1 MILGDVSAGPEA
13 LEPSPIGDIDTAAG
27 TKESEWTTR
36 HLWILEANIDDMT
49 GEVAGYLTEK
59 LRDEGCLDAWVTPI
73 FMKKNR
79 PAFMVHV
86 LCKPQDQDRF
96 MRLLFVE
103 STTLGVRRRSVERCA
118 LHRQTVTASTAVGDV
133 MVKVSHAPHTRINCD
148 LNCRVRSPVVPLKY
162 GFSQCVLCASPSR
175 FVSRVLGLRAAT
187 EVFAIILRI
196 SIERIPG
203 IYCMGLSWEPRR

>member
-1 MILGDVSAGPEA
+1 MVISSTAIDCPFDPHVDAGIGAGTKDFDKHPNILRVILGGVSAAPKA

-59 LRDEGCLDAWVTPI
+59 LLDEGSLDAWVTPI
-73 FMKKNR
+73 FMKKSR
-79 PAFMVHV
+79 PAFTVHV
-86 LCKPQDQDRF
+86 LCEPQDQDRF

-103 STTLGVRRRSVERCA
+103 STTLGVRRRWVERCA

-133 MVKVSHAPHTRINCD
+133 TVKVSHALHSKIRC
-148 LNCRVRSPVVPLKY
+148 
-162 GFSQCVLCASPSR
+162 
-175 FVSRVLGLRAAT
+175 GL
-187 EVFAIILRI
+187 
-196 SIERIPG
+196 P
-203 IYCMGLSWEPRR
+203 C